1 VGFDRDEALNQAEK
15 LVRAGRLD
23 QALTEYERVL
33 AASPDDWKTVTAAAD
48 LYLRANQPARATALF
63 NRQAD
68 HLAQQGFLPRA
79 EAFYKRVLKIEPL
92 NEHALDRL
100 AAIAI
105 KNGIAAEAKAH
116 LTNLARVRQARGDT
130 KGAAAAILTIGVL
143 DPADFDGRRE
153 ASRTAAASGNAD
165 LAASELQRLSTD
177 LEGAERPDEAVD
189 VLREAATLA
198 PGDERLRA
206 RLLGA
211 LLSRGERVAAREL
224 ARTPEDWTT
233 VAASY
238 EQAGDIVQALSAVD
252 KGLEIAPDA
261 RELSVHRARL
271 LAEVGD
277 APRAEEQ
284 LLTPGSVKDPELQGR
299 QLGLWLEAGQ
309 FDRVREALS
318 ALQAK
323 GRLTDGDVS
332 SLIAAV
338 PLIEWPLAE
347 FRADEAMSTGD
358 GEAAVAVLKQFI
370 AAHHGHVL
378 SLVKLVEVAVDTG
391 LETEK
396 TAAQDALCGVYL
408 AAGQGAEARII
419 AEDLLVR
426 APDDL
431 RFRERLRQAL
441 ALTGVDHPFKLAHG
455 AIDLGAILGDDQG
468 GGAGPHTGTTVA
480 PEVDLSAVI
489 DGLRPHTLAALA
501 VQKGPSMPDRPDPS
515 NLDEVFREFRDEVSR
530 QNAIDQAEQH
540 YKVALSYRD
549 MGMIDDAVRE
559 LEQAAKSPR
568 LRFDAAALL
577 ARLLRDR
584 GEVASAVEWF
594 ERAAEAPAPTPE
606 AGRQL
611 LYELGQ
617 ALEESSETSRAL
629 AIYLELQAHAR
640 DYRDVAARVDR
651 LSRVRTES

>member
-1 VGFDRDEALNQAEK
+1 VGFDRDEALKQAEK

-23 QALTEYERVL
+23 QALTAYERVL
-33 AASPDDWKTVTAAAD
+33 ADSPDDWKTVTAAAD
-48 LYLRANQPARATALF
+48 LYLQANQPARATALF

-92 NEHALDRL
+92 NEHTLDRL

-105 KNGIAAEAKAH
+105 KNGIAVEAKAH

-143 DPADFDGRRE
+143 DPSDFGGRRE
-153 ASRTAAASGNAD
+153 AARTAAASGNAD

-198 PGDERLRA
+198 PADEHLRA
-206 RLLGA
+206 RLLDV
-211 LLSRGERVAAREL
+211 LLSRGERDAARDL

-238 EQAGDIVQALSAVD
+238 EQAGEIVRALAAVD
-252 KGLEIAPDA
+252 EGLEIAPSA
-261 RELSVHRARL
+261 RELSTRRARL
-271 LAEVGD
+271 RAALGD

-284 LLTPGSVKDPELQGR
+284 SLAPGSIENPEHQV

-309 FDRVREALS
+309 LDRVREALS

-323 GRLTDGDVS
+323 GRLTEGDVS

-378 SLVKLVEVAVDTG
+378 ALVKLVEVAVDTG

-419 AEDLLVR
+419 AEDLLLR
-426 APDDL
+426 APDDV

-441 ALTGVDHPFKLAHG
+441 ALTGVHHPFKLAHG
-455 AIDLGAILGDDQG
+455 AIDLGAVLGDDQG

-489 DGLRPHTLAALA
+489 DGLRPHTLAAFA

-629 AIYLELQAHAR
+629 AIYLELQADAR
-640 DYRDVAARVDR
+640 DYRDVTARVDR